1 MCANHR
7 GGCGK
12 GDKGRGK
19 GKGRFIANYIL
30 LIITEKPTYGYDI
43 AMKLD
48 EIGVEK
54 IEGTGQMG
62 RIYRILS
69 ELENYGYI
77 TSEWDT
83 SKSPPVKV
91 YTVTPLGL
99 EYLKYA
105 LESVKQEIKVLET
118 FISKYEDVL
127 KKYDS
132 ADE

>member
-7 GGCGK
+7 GGRGK
-12 GDKGRGK
+12 GGRGRGK
-19 GKGRFIANYIL
+19 GRFLANYIL
-30 LIITEKPTYGYDI
+30 LIIAEEPTYGYDI
-43 AMKLD
+43 ATKLD

-127 KKYDS
+127 KKNDS